1 MSTLPKQRA
10 LKVPLAVVPVYSVT
24 SHLKFVQ
31 DSFSEAPGI
40 DSTVT
45 HVPPSNV
52 DVESFGVGLVLTLK
66 QAVLTAA
73 ATTINDK

>member
-1 MSTLPKQRA
+1 M
-10 LKVPLAVVPVYSVT
+10 PVYSVT
-24 SHLKFVQ
+24 AHVKFVH

-45 HVPPSNV
+45 HVPPSCF

-66 QAVLTAA
+66 HAVLTAA
-73 ATTINDK
+73 ATKINDK